1 MFRIFEIF
9 DKKMRFLIGKY
20 KIEKN
25 RKSEKIGRRPIKV
38 KIWYILLKLN

>member
-20 KIEKN
+20 KIEKI
-25 RKSEKIGRRPIKV
+25 RKSEKIGRR
-38 KIWYILLKLN
+38 

>member
-20 KIEKN
+20 KIEKI
-25 RKSEKIGRRPIKV
+25 RKSEKIEGD
-38 KIWYILLKLN
+38 KI